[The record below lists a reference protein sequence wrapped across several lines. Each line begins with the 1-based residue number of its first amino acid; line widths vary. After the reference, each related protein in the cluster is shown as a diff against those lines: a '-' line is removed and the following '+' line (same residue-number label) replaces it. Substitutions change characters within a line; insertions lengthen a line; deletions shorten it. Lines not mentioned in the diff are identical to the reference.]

1 CSMWPIIAV
10 FAVLVAQAQPSP
22 TQKWCFE
29 RDQGAQLCE
38 ETEEACRKL
47 LDLNTEIARS
57 PCKPVEPS
65 ENTRLTMPPPPT
77 NPETP
82 NPDMS
87 PEGGIATGMV
97 LSAGEANF
105 G

>member
-1 CSMWPIIAV
+1 MWPIIPV
-10 FAVLVAQAQPSP
+10 FAVLVAQAQPTP

-65 ENTRLTMPPPPT
+65 ENPRLTMPPPPA

-82 NPDMS
+82 KPK
-87 PEGGIATGMV
+87 
-97 LSAGEANF
+97 L
-105 G
+105 